1 MTARYLFSFA
11 LLLLIGAILTGPAS
25 AADQKAENADN
36 PFSYNIRALV
46 SADAQYPSHSTQNPD
61 NGFLQ
66 IYRYSGQFDLRPDF
80 FWEQSSLSAVFKPR
94 LTASYQW
101 WEDGITKGRTDSPSR
116 AFVNEWRAQAK
127 PAETLF
133 LSFGKEK
140 LLWGPSFLASPS
152 NILFRDTEKLNP
164 KSEVEGKYLAKALIV
179 PNNTL
184 TVSVISQTSKDENEL
199 GQTLKPLRVLKADVL
214 RSNYQVSVIGFHRQD
229 DRYRFGSYGQWT
241 ASDALLLYYDGIVAK
256 GTDALYA
263 VDDPTSPLGGSF
275 VRKYNDSSRLFTTA
289 TAGGAYTFLSGSTL
303 SMEFLYNDPGYDDAE
318 AASYYALR
326 QRAHDTFSTL
336 PLMGLS
342 SLTLAESLNTG
353 SPFLRRYYLMG
364 QYSVRE
370 IKNVLDVM
378 LRYVYSLE
386 EHAGQASTIIEWQV
400 SDRVQFFNLNT
411 AALGKENTEFK
422 SLVSKSFIVGI
433 EAHF

>member
-1 MTARYLFSFA
+1 
-11 LLLLIGAILTGPAS
+11 
-25 AADQKAENADN
+25 
-36 PFSYNIRALV
+36 
-46 SADAQYPSHSTQNPD
+46 
-61 NGFLQ
+61 
-66 IYRYSGQFDLRPDF
+66 
-80 FWEQSSLSAVFKPR
+80 
-94 LTASYQW
+94 
-101 WEDGITKGRTDSPSR
+101 
-116 AFVNEWRAQAK
+116 
-127 PAETLF
+127 
-133 LSFGKEK
+133 
-140 LLWGPSFLASPS
+140 
-152 NILFRDTEKLNP
+152 
-164 KSEVEGKYLAKALIV
+164 
-179 PNNTL
+179 
-184 TVSVISQTSKDENEL
+184 
-199 GQTLKPLRVLKADVL
+199 L